1 MHSAQA
7 QQQEQEV
14 TYASLQKRLSECSE
28 QDALQLM
35 RSFDRQITFW
45 NKQKAKTEEYRSFWK
60 TPYPYV
66 GIGVGIVVPVTGFA
80 LLMLLP

>member
-1 MHSAQA
+1 MNSHKGKNMNG
-7 QQQEQEV
+7 
-14 TYASLQKRLSECSE
+14 TLPMPLYKKRLSECSE

-45 NKQKAKTEEYRSFWK
+45 HKQKSNIQEARSFWK

-66 GIGVGIVVPVTGFA
+66 GIGVGIIVPVSGFM

>member
-1 MHSAQA
+1 MNSSQSPEHERDVA
-7 QQQEQEV
+7 
-14 TYASLQKRLSECSE
+14 YASLQKRLSECSE

-45 NKQKAKTEEYRSFWK
+45 NQEKSKKEEFRSFWK

-66 GIGVGIVVPVTGFA
+66 GIGVGIVVPVTGFV

>member
-1 MHSAQA
+1 MN
-7 QQQEQEV
+7 
-14 TYASLQKRLSECSE
+14 SLQEKDHERDVAYAALQQRLSQCSE

-45 NKQKAKTEEYRSFWK
+45 HKQKSNIKEARSFWK

-66 GIGVGIVVPVTGFA
+66 GIGVGIIVPISGFM